1 MASVAK
7 WLRQRIVVP
16 PLVGSSP
23 IVRPVFS
30 LLILIS
36 SPKGLNRET
45 ADQQRLPKN

>member
-1 MASVAK
+1 
-7 WLRQRIVVP
+7 
-16 PLVGSSP
+16 
-23 IVRPVFS
+23 